1 MKTRCSLDSVPPLH
15 RTHCWLSAM
24 PHFISFSLACNLFRN
39 RLHAKEKLMKWGIA
53 DNQQCVLCSGG
64 TESSEHL
71 VFTCDYSR
79 LIWTKLLS
87 WQGITRPAKTWQ
99 AELDWANRNARGK
112 GPADAIFRMSLAAVV
127 YHIWIER
134 NHRIFQAKSTEPHG
148 ITRRIVQDIFQR
160 GSLKPKLTS
169 ITILT
174 AICF

>member
-1 MKTRCSLDSVPPLH
+1 MCCYYFCFFLVSHSVSSIHHLGARLIQICDKTLILEVR
-15 RTHCWLSAM
+15 
-24 PHFISFSLACNLFRN
+24 FRIYDY
-39 RLHAKEKLMKWGIA
+39 KLEAW
-53 DNQQCVLCSGG
+53 G

-71 VFTCDYSR
+71 FFTCDYSR

-112 GPADAIFRMSLAAVV
+112 GPAAAIFRMSLAAAV

-160 GSLKPKLTS
+160 GSLKSKLNS
-169 ITILT
+169 KL
-174 AICF
+174 AELNYYP